1 MSEIQRY
8 MYARDGM
15 VPDAEHLRGSGEPEF
30 WVRFTDHEAERAE
43 NLATIDFLNKEL
55 RSAVDALADA
65 EARIE
70 GLVHKEQGF
79 DNADMEYGYGRG
91 LAESIRALAALTQP
105 QTEIEGKPDGTWYDI
120 PDGGGAATAADA
132 DLELPL
138 TDSTLV
144 EEVVAAVYEACLDR
158 AMDDPDA
165 IEVAAVLRG
174 ELTGTRAAT
183 EPGPYAKAFRERV
196 CPVPEFPGIKNRQ
209 EDQA

>member
-1 MSEIQRY
+1 MSDIQRY

-105 QTEIEGKPDGTWYDI
+105 QTDEDARIEREIAELERRADKLKKRYHGDLEARCESLAEKFGFDI
-120 PDGGGAATAADA
+120 TEPRHQLHAVAELRFLRGAHLTSSLGAAFAAWG
-132 DLELPL
+132 P
-138 TDSTLV
+138 
-144 EEVVAAVYEACLDR
+144 VAVRRWRMSRRSSHSSA
-158 AMDDPDA
+158 
-165 IEVAAVLRG
+165 
-174 ELTGTRAAT
+174 
-183 EPGPYAKAFRERV
+183 
-196 CPVPEFPGIKNRQ
+196 
-209 EDQA
+209 